1 MSELAAKQAPHDPN
15 WQDRYEVVATVTKSF
30 HCANFLQ
37 EGQEL
42 VFDLRGVLDSARSTA
57 PLCLGIIAKL
67 QPALLMAADRAA
79 AGLHPISPGWQTF
92 DCFDTGIDHG
102 GTGKVFVRLKL
113 RDRRTGEIVADA
125 GEPSRQSP

>member
-1 MSELAAKQAPHDPN
+1 MSDLATRQAPRNPT

-37 EGQEL
+37 EGQEF
-42 VFDLRGVLDSARSTA
+42 VFDLRGVLDTAKSTA

-67 QPALLMAADRAA
+67 QPALLLAADRAA
-79 AGLHPISPGWQTF
+79 AGLHPVSPGWQTF

-102 GTGKVFVRLKL
+102 GTGKVFVRLHL
-113 RDRRTGEIVADA
+113 RDRRTGEVVADA
-125 GEPSRQSP
+125 GAAPPNGP